1 MRLFIG
7 IKTGCERYFLELL
20 NQLKIAGHG
29 CFSDIENLHITLR
42 FLGEMQQNKI
52 KMVCDVLSVIQNR
65 VFELECNGIGIF
77 DGKDIV
83 FAKLGGDLQ
92 DLFLLYEK
100 IENALEKICIPKEKR
115 PFRPHITLARYF
127 QSTRSEKADF
137 ESLMMRKCRFTVKDI
152 ILFESRRIQN
162 KLSYIPLYKKTLF
175 LPER

>member
-1 MRLFIG
+1 M
-7 IKTGCERYFLELL
+7 E
-20 NQLKIAGHG
+20 

-100 IENALEKICIPKEKR
+100 IENALEKSASQKKKGLFGRTSRWRAIFNQHAAKR
-115 PFRPHITLARYF
+115 LTL
-127 QSTRSEKADF
+127 
-137 ESLMMRKCRFTVKDI
+137 
-152 ILFESRRIQN
+152 N
-162 KLSYIPLYKKTLF
+162 PL
-175 LPER
+175 